1 MLLLRNGCNAAR
13 LKYLVAFLLLSGS
26 QCLTAA
32 TLSPGD
38 RELQRQQERQQ
49 ALERQLKPEAP
60 DVRLLPESGLV
71 DQAYPEETPCFVM
84 DEITLAG
91 TETLPGAQAARAIV
105 DNALGKC
112 LGVNGIRLLMSRLQ
126 DLWVGRGLITTRV
139 LVPQQDL
146 SNGALRLV
154 VVPGVVRKIELSSE
168 GRTNLG
174 TAIPSGAGELL
185 DLRDIE
191 QGLENL
197 QRLPTVQANFNLIPG
212 ELPGESDVVVD
223 WRQDRIWRVALSV
236 DNGGSEGT
244 GKYWGTATLYFDN
257 ALGLSD
263 LFYVSRGVDLHKND
277 DVGSDNYVGHFSVPL
292 GYWMVGYTVS
302 GFEWLQTVAGL
313 TEDVEYSGR
322 SRVRTFDV
330 GRVVHRSARSKTS
343 LNLALTQRR
352 SRNYIRDVEV
362 EIQRRETAYWD
373 LSLSNRYF
381 LDRATLDS
389 SISYRKGTRWFGA
402 NPAPEEA
409 SDSGTALSEI
419 VHLRTALSLPFEL
432 GGERFRW
439 NSRFFRQWTD
449 TPLTSQDQL
458 TIGGRYSV
466 RGFDGEVS
474 LAADRGWYLQND
486 VGWLIPDSNT
496 ELFLGFDYGR
506 VSGKGSEFLTGRRL
520 AGVSLGL
527 RGNFGGFNYQLS
539 AGRPVS
545 RPRGFSTDD
554 STLDIDL
561 SWEY

>member
-146 SNGALRLV
+146 SNGVLRLV

-223 WRQDRIWRVALSV
+223 WRQDRIWRVALSA
-236 DNGGSEGT
+236 DNSGSEGT
-244 GKYWGTATLYFDN
+244 GEYRGTATLYLDN

-263 LFYVSRGVDLHKND
+263 LFYVSRGIDLHKND
-277 DVGSDNYVGHFSVPL
+277 DVGTDNYVGHFSVPL

-302 GFEWLQTVAGL
+302 GYDWLQTVAGI
-313 TEDVEYSGR
+313 TDDIEYTGT
-322 SRVRTFDV
+322 SRVRTLDV
-330 GRVVHRSARSKTS
+330 SRVVQRSARSKTS
-343 LNLALTQRR
+343 VNLAVTQRR
-352 SRNYIRDVEV
+352 SRHYQEDVEV
-362 EIQRRETAYWD
+362 EIQRRETAYWE
-373 LSLSNRYF
+373 LILSNRYF
-381 LDRATLDS
+381 FDRATFDS
-389 SISYRKGTRWFGA
+389 SLSFRKGTRWFGA
-402 NPAPEEA
+402 NPAPEEMI
-409 SDSGTALSEI
+409 DDGTALSEI
-419 VHLRTALSLPFEL
+419 VYFQTALSLPFEL
-432 GGERFRW
+432 GNERFRL
-439 NSRFFRQWTD
+439 NSRFFRQWTND
-449 TPLTSQDQL
+449 LLTPQDQL
-458 TIGGRYSV
+458 SIGGRYTV
-466 RGFDGEVS
+466 RGFDGELS
-474 LAADRGWYLQND
+474 LSADRGWYLQND
-486 VGWLIPDSNT
+486 LAWLVSEADT
-496 ELFLGFDYGR
+496 ELFLGFDYGK
-506 VSGKGSEFLTGRRL
+506 VTGAGSEFLPGRHL
-520 AGVSLGL
+520 SGVVAGI
-527 RGNFGGFNYQLS
+527 RGNFSGFNYQVS

-545 RPRGFSTDD
+545 KPRGFATDN